1 MRKKFTKG
9 SNIPYFSQLQR
20 QLLNSGS
27 RLMLLTLCLLCG
39 GLIEKVHAQGYGFSY
54 SYNTSNVVQIN
65 NVTGVQTNIGT
76 IPLGNVA
83 IASALAVDQNGDI
96 YFTSTNA
103 ASAVLYKFVPA
114 TNTFT
119 NVGTF
124 PASFFADGA
133 TQSLSFGKLAISNT
147 GQLFTISSYGAG
159 TRPYIV
165 RINKANASI
174 ASTER
179 IEAPTNGV
187 NDLPTSGGDLD
198 FTAGG
203 RLFVSGSFTA
213 GGAVPA
219 AWEINPANGTVLGY
233 KSVSLPAGTAFT
245 NLSGLGFDLQGN
257 AVATT
262 TNAENRVIR
271 IKSSEFSGATSWTGN
286 STIPAS
292 SVSTLG
298 GTFLLSF
305 GDLGSNAYTILGRI
319 YEDVNYGGGA
329 GRTYAAIGSTNGI
342 GGVRV
347 EVYDNL
353 GNLQNFTTSN
363 PDGTYTLGVSS
374 NGIYYVR
381 VVNSTILSTRPGSNA
396 TAVPV
401 QTFRRESATV
411 GVFTDIVNEVGGR
424 NPLLTDPGT
433 GTIGTTTIN
442 TSTFMLG
449 GDLSGQA
456 QSVSKANIGTTNVLN
471 IDFGYNFS
479 TIVNTNNTG
488 QGSLRQFIINSNVL
502 GNTGLDQVANT
513 IFDPAPGVET
523 SIFMIPDGAAH
534 PGINKPNQLTAA
546 GSGNTAII
554 NLIAVFPPITGN
566 ATSIDGRTQT
576 ANIGNSQPAVA
587 GSPGTTVGVDQLALP
602 GVSRPEVEIKWNGPT
617 GTSTFGLDVGSNNN
631 IIRGIAINGF
641 GNGNGIPN
649 TSSNINIAGNTNL
662 VTEIIAGGAAVATH
676 TATAI
681 SPGANMLVRG
691 TGNSITNN
699 YIIRSD
705 FYGIRQSGDITGLTI
720 SGNEIRNNGNGVAND
735 VGYSGAGIEFAS
747 GAAANVTNVSV
758 TGNLVQDNM
767 NQGLQVNGSVSFTV
781 TNNTFSGNGATST
794 APAFQAER
802 DNIQLIGSQNGVVTR
817 NIITGAASSGVA
829 VNNAGAA
836 ANKISQNSIYNNAG
850 LGIDLGPYG
859 DASDAVTPND
869 NGDGDTGP
877 NGQLNFPV
885 ITGAVVVGNNLVL
898 KGFSRPGTNIELF
911 VADRDASFSPTPP
924 LSPNPLPGT
933 FTNTAGFGEGRRY
946 LLTLQEGSGA
956 DQDAT
961 TGNYLDDGTGNISV
975 RTENRFQFTIPLA
988 SISGVVLNTLL
999 TATATDAAN
1008 NTSEFSGVIPVTYGD
1023 QGDAPDSYSTLFS
1036 SNGPVHVVDPRLKLG
1051 ATVTGE
1057 LTALAVAAGTSANA
1071 PSGDASDDGLTTPLP
1086 VINTATTVYTLTF
1099 PVTNTTGA
1107 TANLVG
1113 WIDFNR
1119 NNVFDP
1125 AEQVVTTVANNGTSA
1140 VLTWNNASALMT
1152 GNGVNG
1158 GLTYARFRLTT
1169 EPVANIQTGGV
1180 MADGEV
1186 EDYSLLIER
1195 AYDLAVTKVASPD
1208 PVVAGAPLTYTLT
1221 VTNNGASGI
1230 VPSDVI
1236 TLTDNLP
1243 VDFTATGYVPASGVY
1258 NSTNGQWSGLNLA
1271 AGQTTTLTISGQLSA
1286 AAIGTLQNTAIVK
1299 TPAGILDANI
1309 INDTARIINTINR
1322 VLDLAL
1328 TKTASPKPAVAGSP
1342 LTYTI
1347 TLTNNGP
1354 ASLLPADVVTVTD
1367 NLPAGFT
1374 ASSYAASAGTYNSGN
1389 GQWSGLTLSVGQT
1402 ATITITGTV
1411 DASFT
1416 GTSLVNTVTA
1426 TPPTGTTDP
1435 TPPTGK
1441 DSTTVNRVIDLNL
1454 TKTASPK
1461 PAVAGQALT
1470 YTITLSNAGPGAIV
1484 PGDTVTV
1491 TDNLPADFTANTFTP
1506 ATGTYNSTTGKWTG
1520 ISLGAGQSTTLTITG
1535 MVSASY
1541 TGNGLVNI
1549 VTVTPPTGTTDPTP
1563 PTGKDSTGV
1572 SRVMDLVLAKTA
1584 SPKPAVAGSS
1594 LTYTIT
1600 LTNNGPA
1607 SLLPADV
1614 VTVTDNL
1621 PAGFTASSYVASA
1634 GTYTSGNGQWSGLNL
1649 TAGQSAI
1656 ITITGAVAAN
1666 FTGTSLVNTV
1676 TATPPTGTTDPTP
1689 PTGKDS
1695 TTVNRVID
1703 LNLTK
1708 TASPKPAV
1716 AGQALTYTI
1725 TLSNAGPGAIV
1736 PGDTVTVTDNLPAD
1750 FTANTFTPA
1759 TGTYNSTTGKWT
1771 GISLTAGQSTTLT
1784 ITGTVSASYTGNG
1797 LVNIVTVTPPT
1808 GTTDPTPPT
1817 GKDSTGVSRVM
1828 DLVLAKTASPKP
1840 AVAGSPLT
1848 YTITLTNNGPASLL
1862 PADVVT
1868 VTDNLPAGFTAS
1880 SYAASAGTYN
1890 SGNGQWSGLTL
1901 SVGQTATIT
1910 ITGAVDASFTGTSL
1924 VNTVTATPP
1933 TGTTDPTPPTGKD
1946 STTVNRVIDINLT
1959 KTASPK
1965 PAVAGQALTYTITLS
1980 NAGPGAIVPGDTVT
1994 VTDNLPAD
2002 FTANTFTPATGTYNS
2017 TTGKWTGISL
2027 TVGQST
2033 TLTITGT
2040 VSASY
2045 TGSGLVNI
2053 VTVTP
2058 PTGTTDPTPPT
2069 GKDSTGVSR
2078 VMDLV
2083 LAKTA
2088 SPKPAVAGSPLTY
2101 TITLTNNGPA
2111 SLLPADVV
2119 TVTDN
2124 LPAGFTASSY
2134 AASAGTYNSGNG
2146 QWSGLTL
2153 SVGQTATI
2161 TITGA
2166 VDASFTGTSLVN
2178 TVTAT
2183 PPTGTTDPTPPTGKD
2198 STTVNRVID
2207 LNLTKTAS
2215 PKPAVAGQALTYTI
2229 TLSNAGP
2236 GAIVP
2241 GDTVTV
2247 TDNLPADFTAN
2258 TFTPATG
2265 TYNSTTGK
2273 WTGIS
2278 LGAGQSTTLTITGT
2292 VSASYT
2298 GSGLVN
2304 IVTVTPPTGTTD
2316 PTPPTG
2322 KDSTGVSRVMD
2333 LVLAKTASPKP
2344 AVAGSPLTYTI
2355 TLTNNGPAVL
2365 LPADVVTVTDNLP
2378 AGFTASSYVAS
2389 AGTYTSG
2396 NGQWSGLNL
2405 TAGQSATITIA
2416 GTVSAAAAGPLVNMV
2431 TAVPPPGTTD
2441 PTPPVGKDSTVL
2453 THVADLAITKTDGA
2467 ATYTPGTASIYTIV
2481 VSNNGPSDVVGAT
2494 VNDPLPAGI
2503 TNAGWTVVL
2512 GAGANAPANSGSGAI
2527 NQVVDIPAGSNIT
2540 YTLTLNVP
2548 AGFTGNLTNTATV
2561 TAPAGY
2567 TDNVPGNNTATDN
2580 NTIRS
2585 QYNLAANKMAPAS
2598 VDAGTGISYTITY
2611 TNNGPSDVV
2620 NALLTDTLAAGI
2632 TGVSWTAAVTG
2643 NATVSATSGG
2653 GNNMIGLNGSLPAG
2667 ATNKIV
2673 VTINGTVQAGA
2684 TGVLTNKA
2692 WITPPDNTPPVPSN
2706 TTSTTIKNATGINIV
2721 KTGPPSGTISAGGT
2735 VTYNIL
2741 VTNEGPS
2748 DAVNVAITDAVP
2760 GILTGVTWVATAGGR
2775 STIAGGS
2782 PLNGT
2787 GNNVSLTA
2795 NIPAGAG
2802 NEISIIVTGT
2812 MPSDAS
2818 PGNVENLAT
2827 ATPVGAPPVNSK
2839 VVSNVTNDPVFVIS
2853 KTGPATIAAGDNIT
2867 YTIEVENTGLSDAKN
2882 AIIKDNIPVQ
2892 VSGVTWTTSTVGTA
2906 TVVSGGSGNSN
2917 ALNVTVNIPAG
2928 TGNKVIVTVT
2938 GKVDPATSGNM
2949 VNTARITYPAKP
2961 DVPSNT
2967 VTTNITNTPGLHLS
2981 KSGPATISAGELI
2994 TYTLLLTNTGPSDA
3008 TDAQIVDTL
3017 ASQLTNVNI
3026 SSAVTGDANVS
3037 ASTLTGN
3044 IVNVTGN
3051 ISAGTGNSIAVT
3063 ITGVV
3068 DPAFAGNIVNRAS
3081 VTLPGKPAVPA
3092 TPVTTVVTND
3102 PGIKVTKSG
3111 PANISA
3117 GQSISYAIQV
3127 TNSGPSNAMNVAIA
3141 DIIPTKVQNPVWTA
3155 VGTGNGTTVSAGNG
3169 SGDVNI
3175 TGNIPAGAGNMITIM
3190 VTGKVDPAYIGTIVN
3205 NVSAGVPGKTPATA
3219 TTSTQVT
3226 NNADVQ
3232 ISKSGPA
3239 AIQSGQ
3245 AVSYTL
3251 LVTNNGPSD
3260 ATNVEITDKMPAG
3273 LINVSWTT
3281 ATSGTGTTVST
3292 TGGAGDVNVIG
3303 NIPGGAG
3310 HVITITVNATVDP
3323 AFTGATIRNVAVV
3336 VPPGKPPVTSDTI
3349 TTPVTI
3355 SPDIQITKSGPD
3367 KVSAGT
3373 QLTYT
3378 IDVTNNGP
3386 SDARNV
3392 AISDNLP
3399 VKLLSPSWMVITS
3412 GTNTTASALNG
3423 SGNVSITGNIP
3434 AGAGNKITITVSG
3447 TVDPAYTGT
3456 LTNTATAEAPGKPA
3470 VTATKN
3476 TTIINDPAIEM
3487 IKSGPDTA
3495 AAGQEVRYTLEITN
3509 NGPSD
3514 AVNVAIQDNMPAGL
3528 AHISWTA
3535 VGSDAST
3542 TVLPANGTGNVSVTS
3557 NIPAGSGHVV
3567 TVTITG
3573 TVSPA
3578 FAGASLDN
3586 TATATAPGKPP
3597 ASSSVITKVKKVSDL
3612 QIIKSGPQDIVA
3624 GQDVTY
3630 HITVTNAGPSDAI
3643 GANIQDAVPAA
3654 LQNVS
3659 WTAVANGTGTTVSNA
3674 AGTGN
3679 NINITGNIPAG
3690 TANNITIVVTGKLDP
3705 AANGTTVSNTAT
3717 VTPPVGTTDPTPA
3730 TSTVTSNVSRE
3741 TDLVI
3746 VKTGPA
3752 NKAAGQR
3759 INYKLVITNN
3769 GLSSVKGA
3777 AIQDIIPAQIT
3788 NITFNTSTTGTA
3800 SVTTAGLTGN
3810 TLNINGDIAAGTGN
3824 SIVVNIEGTVDPGT
3838 PVGNITN
3845 TAVVTPPAGVTE
3857 TIPASNTSSI
3867 STAINTAVGLQIS
3880 KSGPAIAN
3888 IGDPIT
3894 YTVEITNTGSSN
3906 ANNGIITDNVPPEI
3920 TGVSWM
3926 VETTG
3931 NGATLVG
3938 TASPT
3943 GTTLSGTGNNI
3954 SFAANIEGSTSG
3966 PGTVILT
3973 VKGTV
3978 SAAAGTSITNTA
3990 RAVFSGIEEST
4001 FTTAINKSADLRIAK
4016 AGPASIGA
4024 GQQITYTIDV
4034 VNAGPA
4040 DATGAVIEDNVPI
4053 QIQNVSWTATPL
4065 GTAAVPVTNG
4075 NGSNAIAITAN
4086 IPAGAANGVRITI
4099 TGIVDAAY
4107 TGTIT
4112 NTATA
4117 TPPAG
4122 TPDPT
4127 PATSTVRTAVSN
4139 VPGLQIMKSG
4149 PASIAAG
4156 QQITYTIRVKNN
4168 GPSNAGS
4175 ITINDQVPV
4184 QILTPVWTA
4193 TANGA
4198 GAAITTGATGRGAN
4212 VIVTGSLAADNNSDI
4227 EIIIKGVV
4235 DAAYTGPL
4243 SNVATVTPGG
4253 GGTPV
4258 TSPPVITQV
4267 TSKPGLQINKSGPA
4281 VINAGQAI
4289 TYTIDV
4295 SNNGPSDASNITI
4308 RDIVPAQVKNVT
4320 WTAVTSAAGASI
4332 ITGSNGDKNEVLV
4345 TGNIAVGAGISIF
4358 INGIV
4363 DADFTGML
4371 SNTATVASPGG
4382 TPVNSTVNTT
4392 VNSSPGLRIVKSG
4405 PAGINAGQ
4413 QMAYTID
4420 VTNTGPSRAASI
4432 IIDDI
4437 VPAALNNVTWTAVAQ
4452 GTGTG
4457 ITGSSSGNGNNI
4469 SITGSI
4475 AAGAG
4480 NKISILVKGTVAA
4493 TFTGVLTNTA
4503 RVSVPGGV
4511 PVESTPV
4518 TTKVDSRFG
4527 LLINKS
4533 APAVAL
4539 SSETITYVLRVTNAG
4554 PSTAL
4559 AAIITDDVPGGVT
4572 NVSWTTATTGN
4583 AVVKAGGTGTG
4594 GNVKVTADIPAG
4606 ISNEVIV
4613 TITGKIDPNYSGSLK
4628 NMAKVTPPGKEPIP
4642 TDTSTTTVRRN
4653 ADIRIVKS
4661 GPAIVAAGAPIT
4673 YTIDITNAGPGNVGP
4688 VTIVDAVPASITV
4701 ASWKVTAV
4709 SGTSN
4714 ITGPSTGTGNAINTQ
4729 ASLNSGAQLRLTITG
4744 MVTQA
4749 AAGSLRNTATATL
4762 PPDVV
4767 DPTPDNSSTVIT
4779 TVVKQVGVKISKTGP
4794 AVIRAGQKITYTI
4807 VTTNTGPSDATAV
4820 QIVDDVPEQLNGVTW
4835 TATAI
4840 GKAGITA
4847 GGNGTGRNVS
4857 VTGDIAAGEGNS
4869 IRITVTGTVPV
4880 NVGGVL
4886 TNTAMTIVPGIP
4898 VNNITPPV
4906 NTVINKEADLQI
4918 TKRGPAS
4925 IIQGQIITYQIT
4937 VRNNG
4942 PAAANGATFQDIV
4955 PATIGEINAVVTTQ
4969 SGGAGGTVMNVNGNT
4984 VTGTI
4989 ALLPPGASVSVTIN
5003 GKVNG
5008 TAVLSNVASVTPPP
5022 DVTDPIPGNNTTP
5035 PVITPVTPGNPPVAN
5050 DDEATTNA
5058 ATPVIIP
5065 VLINDKN
5072 GTGVIDPSTV
5082 VITVQPQHGKVVVHP
5097 DGTVT
5102 YTPDA
5107 GYSGPDNFRYTV
5119 KDSNGAV
5126 SNPAIVIITVAKSA
5140 DLVVNKTVTSA
5151 GPYHVG
5157 QQITYSITVSNKGPD
5172 AATGVFVT
5180 DVLPVNVS
5188 APASITASK
5197 GTAGFDITSNTLSW
5211 NVGALNNGESSTLT
5225 FIVRLTGSGDILN
5238 KAVTSGNEPDPDPLS
5253 NESAVTV
5260 TVTGEIFIPNVIT
5273 PNGDGKNDRF
5283 VIPNLGKY
5291 PGTSLF
5297 IYNRWGNMVYQSKNY
5312 DNKWDGNGLN
5322 EGTYYYI
5329 LKLNTPTGIH
5339 DYKGWIELLR

>member
-1328 TKTASPKPAVAGSP
+1328 T
-1342 LTYTI
+1342 
-1347 TLTNNGP
+1347 
-1354 ASLLPADVVTVTD
+1354 
-1367 NLPAGFT
+1367 
-1374 ASSYAASAGTYNSGN
+1374 
-1389 GQWSGLTLSVGQT
+1389 
-1402 ATITITGTV
+1402 
-1411 DASFT
+1411 
-1416 GTSLVNTVTA
+1416 
-1426 TPPTGTTDP
+1426 
-1435 TPPTGK
+1435 
-1441 DSTTVNRVIDLNL
+1441 
-1454 TKTASPK
+1454 
-1461 PAVAGQALT
+1461 
-1470 YTITLSNAGPGAIV
+1470 
-1484 PGDTVTV
+1484 
-1491 TDNLPADFTANTFTP
+1491 
-1506 ATGTYNSTTGKWTG
+1506 
-1520 ISLGAGQSTTLTITG
+1520 
-1535 MVSASY
+1535 
-1541 TGNGLVNI
+1541 
-1549 VTVTPPTGTTDPTP
+1549 
-1563 PTGKDSTGV
+1563 
-1572 SRVMDLVLAKTA
+1572 
-1584 SPKPAVAGSS
+1584 
-1594 LTYTIT
+1594 
-1600 LTNNGPA
+1600 
-1607 SLLPADV
+1607 
-1614 VTVTDNL
+1614 
-1621 PAGFTASSYVASA
+1621 
-1634 GTYTSGNGQWSGLNL
+1634 
-1649 TAGQSAI
+1649 
-1656 ITITGAVAAN
+1656 
-1666 FTGTSLVNTV
+1666 
-1676 TATPPTGTTDPTP
+1676 
-1689 PTGKDS
+1689 
-1695 TTVNRVID
+1695 
-1703 LNLTK
+1703 
-1708 TASPKPAV
+1708 
-1716 AGQALTYTI
+1716 
-1725 TLSNAGPGAIV
+1725 
-1736 PGDTVTVTDNLPAD
+1736 
-1750 FTANTFTPA
+1750 
-1759 TGTYNSTTGKWT
+1759 
-1771 GISLTAGQSTTLT
+1771 
-1784 ITGTVSASYTGNG
+1784 
-1797 LVNIVTVTPPT
+1797 
-1808 GTTDPTPPT
+1808 
-1817 GKDSTGVSRVM
+1817 
-1828 DLVLAKTASPKP
+1828 
-1840 AVAGSPLT
+1840 
-1848 YTITLTNNGPASLL
+1848 
-1862 PADVVT
+1862 
-1868 VTDNLPAGFTAS
+1868 
-1880 SYAASAGTYN
+1880 
-1890 SGNGQWSGLTL
+1890 
-1901 SVGQTATIT
+1901 
-1910 ITGAVDASFTGTSL
+1910 
-1924 VNTVTATPP
+1924 
-1933 TGTTDPTPPTGKD
+1933 
-1946 STTVNRVIDINLT
+1946 
-1959 KTASPK
+1959 
-1965 PAVAGQALTYTITLS
+1965 
-1980 NAGPGAIVPGDTVT
+1980 
-1994 VTDNLPAD
+1994 
-2002 FTANTFTPATGTYNS
+2002 
-2017 TTGKWTGISL
+2017 
-2027 TVGQST
+2027 
-2033 TLTITGT
+2033 
-2040 VSASY
+2040 
-2045 TGSGLVNI
+2045 
-2053 VTVTP
+2053 
-2058 PTGTTDPTPPT
+2058 
-2069 GKDSTGVSR
+2069 
-2078 VMDLV
+2078 
-2083 LAKTA
+2083 KTA